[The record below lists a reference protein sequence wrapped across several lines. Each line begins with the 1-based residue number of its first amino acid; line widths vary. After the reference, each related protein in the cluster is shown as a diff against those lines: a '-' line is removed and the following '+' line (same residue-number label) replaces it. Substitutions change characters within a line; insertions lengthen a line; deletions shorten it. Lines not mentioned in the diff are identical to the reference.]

1 LEGKQICEQ
10 YQRLIF
16 SIPLGAND
24 IADKR
29 RPEQQCRTEKLM
41 PIILT
46 NLVNRTMSQAIF
58 TFLTKPENL
67 NSAAM
72 KTRSGAKAGYV
83 LHLLSNF

>member
-46 NLVNRTMSQAIF
+46 NLFNRTTLLAML
-58 TFLTKPENL
+58 TFSPNPKILIMP
-67 NSAAM
+67 
-72 KTRSGAKAGYV
+72 
-83 LHLLSNF
+83 